1 MLSPATKEPCWKK
14 SSFTLMIPFQNRV
27 FVGLTCTCKRVFPSR
42 YLLCNNSY
50 HTPSSERS
58 LNSHFPSKHLLIWD
72 HCGLASLPRGSGE
85 NLADAPTPPSPH
97 LPATSRGSRREN
109 PLRAEGGGGISSPSA
124 TGSGGAP
131 PPCVAGSP
139 A

>member
-1 MLSPATKEPCWKK
+1 
-14 SSFTLMIPFQNRV
+14 MIPFQNRV
-27 FVGLTCTCKRVFPSR
+27 FVGLTCTCERVFPSR

-109 PLRAEGGGGISSPSA
+109 HLRAKGGGGISSPSA
-124 TGSGGAP
+124 TGVVGAP

>member
-1 MLSPATKEPCWKK
+1 
-14 SSFTLMIPFQNRV
+14 MIPFQNRV
-27 FVGLTCTCKRVFPSR
+27 FVGLTCTCERVFPSR

-85 NLADAPTPPSPH
+85 NLADAPPLLPRISLPPPEEAGGKIPSEQKGVVGSH
-97 LPATSRGSRREN
+97 LRVRLAVV
-109 PLRAEGGGGISSPSA
+109 
-124 TGSGGAP
+124 GAP